1 MCWFYQINNY
11 SNGDNSMLLGRL
23 LVASTDFWSFIMTTM
38 RRFNQQFN
46 RITFV
51 GAMATII
58 IVSIWAIDW
67 AVMYFGMVN

>member
-1 MCWFYQINNY
+1 
-11 SNGDNSMLLGRL
+11 
-23 LVASTDFWSFIMTTM
+23 MTTM